1 MQEYINRRTVQ
12 KFCFVRGHIA
22 MLNAQQKGKF
32 VKNAE
37 NQIILPKFVNLLLLM
52 LLIMKMRILF
62 EYNNSCDIPSSKT
75 SMHNSKVHLLKFIAN
90 IKIDNV
96 KVKFLIDT

>member
-52 LLIMKMRILF
+52 LLIMKMRILLNTIIVVIF
-62 EYNNSCDIPSSKT
+62 PALRQVCTI
-75 SMHNSKVHLLKFIAN
+75 LKFIY
-90 IKIDNV
+90 
-96 KVKFLIDT
+96 